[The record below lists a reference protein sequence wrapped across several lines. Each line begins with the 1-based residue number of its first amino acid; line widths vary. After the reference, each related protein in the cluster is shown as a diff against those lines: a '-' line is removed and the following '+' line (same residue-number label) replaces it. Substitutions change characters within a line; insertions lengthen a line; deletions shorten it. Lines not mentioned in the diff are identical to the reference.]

1 MNEQFMDIPWAEA
14 IPAPSDLLYVK
25 LTTYVVVAPADEPD
39 KTYLYSDKATS
50 SIIVIVF
57 GQNAAG
63 KRLVSLAHLDSAD
76 SIASYF
82 NDVLDKHFTGYVSLY
97 AQGANPSDDAIAIE
111 NARALY
117 KNVGMERSWEV
128 DNLELF
134 LLQGDPRM
142 ANRGNFG
149 IDLSDPQNYVVSNQP
164 FDHELLDH
172 APTDRIGTAQASP
185 DIPNDP
191 NRAYTF
197 IINLMDQD
205 TTLTAPLS
213 PTMKH
218 PDSRARLTSR
228 AVM

>member
-14 IPAPSDLLYVK
+14 IPAPSDLLYVDRAH
-25 LTTYVVVAPADEPD
+25 YVVVAPADEPD

-50 SIIVIVF
+50 TIIVIVF

-82 NDVLDKHFTGYVSLY
+82 NDVLDKHFSGYVSLY
-97 AQGANPSDDAIAIE
+97 AQGANPPDNTIAIE

-117 KNVGMERSWEV
+117 KSLGIERSWEV

-134 LLQGDPRM
+134 LLQGDPRT
-142 ANRGNFG
+142 ANRGVFG
-149 IDLSDPQNYVVSNQP
+149 IDLSDPRNYVVSNQP
-164 FDHELLDH
+164 FDHELLDG
-172 APTDRIGTAQASP
+172 APTNRINTAEASP
-185 DIPNDP
+185 NIPNAP
-191 NRAYTF
+191 NTAYTF

-205 TTLTAPLS
+205 AVLAAPPS

-218 PDSRARLTSR
+218 SDSRTHLPNR